1 MYYENK
7 LIENVKLENEILED
21 AEFIDCEFKKCV
33 FEELTLNRCSFS
45 GCKFKDCNI
54 ISIKTKYS
62 QIKSAEFYG
71 CNLIGV
77 HWNELISTGRI
88 FEPIKKL
95 SDCFLKYAT
104 FIDMSFIHFDFSSNI
119 IQESVFNECNLR
131 ESNFKGCR
139 LERTQYINCDIR
151 KADFRDTSGYQI
163 DIKTNKLE
171 DAHFSFPEV
180 INLLNSLEIK
190 ID

>member
-21 AEFIDCEFKKCV
+21 VEFIDCEFKKCV
-33 FEELTLNRCSFS
+33 FEELTLNRCNFS
-45 GCKFKDCNI
+45 SCKFKDCNI

-62 QIKSAEFYG
+62 QIKFTEFYS

-77 HWNELISTGRI
+77 HWNELMPAGRI
-88 FEPIKKL
+88 SEPIKKF

-104 FIDMSFIHFDFSSNI
+104 FINMNFMRFDFSSNI
-119 IQESVFNECNLR
+119 IQESVFDECNLR
-131 ESNFKGCR
+131 ESNFKACR
-139 LERTQYINCDIR
+139 LEQTQYINCDMR
-151 KADFRDTSGYQI
+151 KADFRETSSYQI

-171 DAHFSFPEV
+171 NAKFSFPEV
-180 INLLNSLEIK
+180 INLLNCLGIK